1 MQNYIKFNLIEK
13 NCYEVKMWKSK
24 GARQKGK
31 NKTFRKKWC
40 VDRKNT
46 QMRIIDFF
54 LLFLL
59 KGEGG
64 DDAYIVKG

>member
-1 MQNYIKFNLIEK
+1 
-13 NCYEVKMWKSK
+13 MWKSK

-31 NKTFRKKWC
+31 KKKKIRKKWC
-40 VDRKNT
+40 MDRKNT
-46 QMRIIDFF
+46 QMRITDFF

>member
-1 MQNYIKFNLIEK
+1 MKLKCGN
-13 NCYEVKMWKSK
+13 
-24 GARQKGK
+24 QKGLDRK
-31 NKTFRKKWC
+31 AKKKKKIRKKWC
-40 VDRKNT
+40 MDRKNT
-46 QMRIIDFF
+46 QMRITDFF